1 MGGRGGGGGKDERE
15 GERAEE
21 NDEENDKSRED
32 QVQEDADIIQ
42 VEPNIQEGE
51 VFSKGEPYTCW
62 LPFQMIYLQG
72 HYRYRHCLT
81 GEYPSGM

>member
-15 GERAEE
+15 GERTEE

-62 LPFQMIYLQG
+62 LQLQVIYL
-72 HYRYRHCLT
+72 
-81 GEYPSGM
+81 